1 MLRDFLPVFKKS
13 SEDIIRFEA
22 ITDTNLIH
30 AQRVARSQ
38 IGALQLA
45 LEKGFTNVLILED
58 DVLWRVSPNRN
69 NLLLLQNL
77 ATEPYDVIM
86 LGGTAV
92 TEKKD
97 HRVLYA
103 QTASSYLINGKYIQ
117 NLIGNFQE
125 ALELML
131 IDKQSVHLFAIDVW
145 WKSLMDKDKWFILSP
160 SLVIQITYPLDFG
173 YSRYGADLVR

>member
-1 MLRDFLPVFKKS
+1 MDKNEAMLRDFLPVFKKS
-13 SEDIIRFEA
+13 GENTIRFEA
-22 ITDTNLIH
+22 ITDAKLIH

-45 LEKGFTNVLILED
+45 LERGFRNVLILED

-77 ATEPYDVIM
+77 VTKPYDVIM
-86 LGGTAV
+86 FGGTAV
-92 TEKKD
+92 TATKD

-103 QTASSYLINGKYIQ
+103 QTASSYLINGKYIE

-125 ALELML
+125 ALELMT
-131 IDKQSVHLFAIDVW
+131 H
-145 WKSLMDKDKWFILSP
+145 
-160 SLVIQITYPLDFG
+160 
-173 YSRYGADLVR
+173 R